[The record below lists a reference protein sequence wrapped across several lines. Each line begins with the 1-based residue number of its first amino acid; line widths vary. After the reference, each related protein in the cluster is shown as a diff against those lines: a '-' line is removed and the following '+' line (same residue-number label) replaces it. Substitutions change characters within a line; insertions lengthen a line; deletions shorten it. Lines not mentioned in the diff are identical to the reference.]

1 MLPAVQDQIPGFINY
16 QNFPVIESPSL
27 STMPESQVPQHQKDM
42 KARTVAELKGAAY
55 HVDLTAEGAILQA
68 DPDTVKNVLH
78 CLQHDH
84 KLTAKTL
91 TTKGRSLRTK
101 PRLPGRGFQNE
112 ASSYEPLA
120 HLLNKIVDA
129 TSIPMGSYLSG
140 LRFHKFGNEVAEKYG
155 RYKGLKPDGIALL
168 GNLPT
173 GKVSWEDIEIV
184 IESKRDTKPIISQA
198 ATYARCS
205 LVHNLRRS
213 FALAIGFNFKSLEVF
228 FMVFH
233 RSGLS
238 ASRPLKLT
246 ENRGFEGMVRHIVGI
261 LSIRGEDGY
270 GLDMTRYQDFFHINN
285 RFYKHVRYLYFRDC
299 LRGRA
304 TVVYSLEGM
313 HPCGY

>member
-27 STMPESQVPQHQKDM
+27 STMSESQVPREQEGM
-42 KARTVAELKGAAY
+42 KAQMVAALKGATY
-55 HVDLTAEGAILQA
+55 QVDLTAEGAILHA

-91 TTKGRSLRTK
+91 TTKGRSSRTN
-101 PRLPGRGFQNE
+101 PRLPRRGFRNE

-129 TSIPMGSYLSG
+129 TSVPMGSYLSG

-173 GKVSWEDIEIV
+173 GKVSWEDIKIV
-184 IESKRDTKPIISQA
+184 IESKRDTKPIIDKA

-205 LVHNLRRS
+205 LVHNLRHS
-213 FALAIGFNFKSLEVF
+213 FALAIGFKFKSLNVF

-238 ASRPLKLT
+238 ASYPFKLT
-246 ENRGFEGMVRHIVGI
+246 QKQGFEALVRHIVGI
-261 LSIRGEDGY
+261 LSIEGEAGY
-270 GLDMTRYQDFFHINN
+270 GLDMTRSQDLFRINN
-285 RFYKHVRYLYFRDC
+285 RFYEHVRYLYFRDC

-313 HPCGY
+313 YPCGF